1 MKKLCESTPRV
12 ACGTHRTH
20 THVAHGTQQ
29 CSSGMIFAESP
40 KKGAGALDHN
50 RLSTIIVLQ
59 QQQQWC
65 CICDSMHVSHNNRG
79 HQLYRSQGP
88 IKKAAIININNRK
101 PQQYSA
107 DNLPHTRDVAS
118 SCYAGGWQAC
128 IQRYSQLVVAHALH
142 CSCSVCCPWCLGYVL
157 TTLHKKQKRIKRLK
171 INGHDDLCEDRTRAF
186 KSKIGR
192 RDHLTISPKIQIVW
206 WYFSR
211 RARHTPHIYMH
222 NSIAAEREVVMTEDG
237 SQPPT
242 KHLPY
247 STTPRTCDTH
257 ARGVARWCWCWYY
270 GGP

>member
-88 IKKAAIININNRK
+88 IKKQLSLILIIGSPSNTARTT
-101 PQQYSA
+101 YRTRVM
-107 DNLPHTRDVAS
+107 LPPPAML
-118 SCYAGGWQAC
+118 AGG
-128 IQRYSQLVVAHALH
+128 RRVYSV
-142 CSCSVCCPWCLGYVL
+142 
-157 TTLHKKQKRIKRLK
+157 
-171 INGHDDLCEDRTRAF
+171 
-186 KSKIGR
+186 
-192 RDHLTISPKIQIVW
+192 
-206 WYFSR
+206 
-211 RARHTPHIYMH
+211 
-222 NSIAAEREVVMTEDG
+222 IA
-237 SQPPT
+237 SW
-242 KHLPY
+242 L
-247 STTPRTCDTH
+247 
-257 ARGVARWCWCWYY
+257 
-270 GGP
+270 